1 MTTQSAHKHYIV
13 LLYVCQYNPS
23 TQKLAEMAQLNLA
36 IDHGLTPEAA
46 RDKFERTVT
55 TAQTKY
61 ASWIHRLDWSEDRT
75 RVRLF
80 GPGYE
85 VELSYDDQKVYAR
98 GTVPLAMKLLEGPVK
113 AFITKTLASD
123 S

>member
-1 MTTQSAHKHYIV
+1 MGRLRKLHATSSSERSPRRR
-13 LLYVCQYNPS
+13 PS
-23 TQKLAEMAQLNLA
+23 S
-36 IDHGLTPEAA
+36 P
-46 RDKFERTVT
+46 R
-55 TAQTKY
+55 
-61 ASWIHRLDWSEDRT
+61 WIHRLDWSEDRT

-98 GTVPLAMKLLEGPVK
+98 GTVPLAIKLLEGPVK
-113 AFITKTLASD
+113 AFIKQTLASE